1 MPNKDMSIDHRFEYL
16 KQQYERYH
24 AASREDKGRL
34 LDEMT
39 TYTGMHRK
47 TVIRL
52 MRSEPKRAPAKPRYK
67 RRIYGTDVER
77 VIRVIAKA
85 LDYPCRERLTPMLPT
100 MADHLSRLGVL
111 EIEAET
117 QELLERISVSTVGR
131 IMTRVRQDEPR
142 LRRRAQNGRVT
153 RVHAQVPIRTIPWY
167 QSMPGHL
174 EADLVQ
180 HSGPN
185 SSGEFL
191 YTLQLVDVAT
201 GWSELAAVLGKSY
214 RVISDGF
221 KRCLARLPFAVH
233 EVHTDNGTEFL
244 NSNLLT
250 FWHAHYPAVALSRS
264 RPYQKQDNRFVEH
277 RNGALVR
284 ALLGH
289 DRFDTARHAQQLN
302 HLYNRVWLYFN
313 FFQPVMRQTEKTYEQ
328 GHVRRRQKD
337 VRTPFQRLCAA
348 DLLSPDQHGDLEQ
361 RYQETNPLQLRQ
373 EIDHLLASFF
383 ALPNATPGQTEDIFD
398 TLLPQE

>member
-1 MPNKDMSIDHRFEYL
+1 MRRNWPAWNHRSCVQSSIRTIILCWTILEQAIVFTRLKCYRKWYGSLIKSVTGGTMPNKDMSIDHRFEYL

-100 MADHLSRLGVL
+100 MADHLGRLGVL

-153 RVHAQVPIRTIPWY
+153 RIHAQVPIRTIPWY

-185 SSGEFL
+185 PSGEFL

-221 KRCLARLPFAVH
+221 NRCLAVSP
-233 EVHTDNGTEFL
+233 
-244 NSNLLT
+244 LLCM
-250 FWHAHYPAVALSRS
+250 RS
-264 RPYQKQDNRFVEH
+264 IPTM
-277 RNGALVR
+277 APSSSI
-284 ALLGH
+284 AI
-289 DRFDTARHAQQLN
+289 
-302 HLYNRVWLYFN
+302 
-313 FFQPVMRQTEKTYEQ
+313 
-328 GHVRRRQKD
+328 
-337 VRTPFQRLCAA
+337 C
-348 DLLSPDQHGDLEQ
+348 
-361 RYQETNPLQLRQ
+361 
-373 EIDHLLASFF
+373 
-383 ALPNATPGQTEDIFD
+383 
-398 TLLPQE
+398 